1 MYFVVTEEAKA
12 AAEELSRSPVMGQRN
27 YDPASSPLQSR
38 GSGSSENWPQQSD
51 EDIDRLVAMH
61 QNRSS
66 LSSLGVSIY
75 YEAMTESD
83 NNSNSK

>member
-1 MYFVVTEEAKA
+1 MGFCFFSFSEEAKA

-27 YDPASSPLQSR
+27 DPTSSPIQSR
-38 GSGSSENWPQQSD
+38 GSGSSDNWPTQSD

-66 LSSLGVSIY
+66 LSSLGVS
-75 YEAMTESD
+75 
-83 NNSNSK
+83 NSK

>member
-1 MYFVVTEEAKA
+1 MGH
-12 AAEELSRSPVMGQRN
+12 RSN
-27 YDPASSPLQSR
+27 DPASSPIQSR
-38 GSGSSENWPQQSD
+38 GSGSSDNWPQQSD

-75 YEAMTESD
+75 ISTLDEKYPEVVDKSRQIR
-83 NNSNSK
+83 

>member
-1 MYFVVTEEAKA
+1 MGH
-12 AAEELSRSPVMGQRN
+12 RSN
-27 YDPASSPLQSR
+27 DPASSPIQSR
-38 GSGSSENWPQQSD
+38 GSGSSDNWPQQSD

-75 YEAMTESD
+75 ISTIDEKYPEVVDKSRQIR
-83 NNSNSK
+83 